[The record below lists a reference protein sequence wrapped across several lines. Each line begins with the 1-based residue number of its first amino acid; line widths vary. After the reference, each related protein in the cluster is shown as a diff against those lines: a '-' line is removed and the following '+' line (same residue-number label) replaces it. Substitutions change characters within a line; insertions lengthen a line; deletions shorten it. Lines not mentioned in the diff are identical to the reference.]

1 MSLSKRTQLI
11 DELILRNSQQT
22 KKAPPQEEVMH
33 APENES
39 QEHKFNVLVSRF
51 NDKEKK
57 SEKDKKSNI
66 KAFIKYFTENFETK
80 IDNKLFT

>member
-11 DELILRNSQQT
+11 DELILRNSQKQ
-22 KKAPPQEEVMH
+22 KKAPPQEEIH
-33 APENES
+33 APKDES
-39 QEHKFNVLVSRF
+39 QEHKFNTLVSRF
-51 NDKEKK
+51 NDKEKN
-57 SEKDKKSNI
+57 SDIDKKSNI